1 MKQILPPNVDKY
13 ISARRREKR
22 RHQTA
27 AFLAA
32 VVAVGTVYSMML
44 PAVTMEQTAYCHVE
58 AHTHEEECY
67 EKRLVCGYET
77 EQDDTA
83 EMVAVSHVHDEY
95 CYEERQ
101 VLVCTLEETPGHVHD
116 DSCTS
121 VTEGLVCGLA
131 ENSGHIH
138 TDECVQTEQKL
149 ACTDETEMHEHTDSC
164 YETVESYIC
173 GKTEGEGAHTHTPEC
188 YGSVA
193 TYVCGMTEGEGGHAH
208 GTECYE
214 SQRVLI
220 CELPESTE
228 DTHVHSDECY
238 ADVLICEITEHEHTL
253 ACYSN
258 PDADVE
264 SPSVWESTLSGVAL
278 TGTWAEDVLA
288 IARSQLG
295 YSESA
300 ENYIVTDSGEMKGI
314 TRYGQWYG
322 DPYGDWCAMF
332 VSFCLRYAQVPQS
345 VVPTAGS
352 CASLLSSSGSRFR
365 SAADY
370 TPARGDILFLDEN
383 GDGRADR
390 AGFVNTVSDNSVQII
405 TGDLGNSVQ
414 LTAYGIHSGAILGC
428 SVLSADPE
436 SSDESADVSEEVTAD
451 EDTLEEDA
459 VEENSDVEEAAV
471 NYTFMRLPDET
482 ASEPI
487 DVEPY
492 ITGADL
498 YYSTDGGKNW
508 IKAEEDTEIPGTA
521 KLKLTAQFGN
531 IPLSSLQSNGGLL
544 QCTLPKLLLDPVKEG
559 SMTDGNGDE
568 IGDVSVSNGILTIDF
583 YDDWLT
589 EQANDGATTISGSF
603 NVSSRIDPSGIDDN
617 GNAQLVLGKVTII
630 AHFEE
635 DVAAKTGE
643 VSLTKTVAPKI
654 VESPD
659 GDYAEYTLTITAGT
673 EGCPKVKVT
682 DRFTANGSFIAYIG
696 VSDTPQVLTSSGIP
710 GETIAV
716 GKTHGSVSLDANG
729 NMIWEIG
736 DMAANETRTLRY
748 RVQLQDGYTFIQNSE
763 SKLISNEAD
772 AFAAQYP
779 KDSACADLEPKAG
792 LILNKTATDPVRN
805 EDGSYTITYT
815 VTGQANSSNQ
825 FTLENV
831 RIADS
836 LNNPD
841 SPTPEAVLP
850 YVQYVEGS
858 FLYYPQASASG
869 TPESLTPCF
878 NEDGKGF
885 SVNLG
890 SLAPGQGF
898 CIRYQVTV
906 PLEAL
911 VVTNGQRVNVN
922 NRAVAFADNAKA
934 EGFEYL
940 GSADRNK
947 YIQYSHWA
955 SKVVGEAL
963 AEDYSVPIGGTV
975 FDATGTELVPET
987 NAPQNFTAPAGSYLY
1002 TVLVN
1007 EKGDWDVTSASMTD
1021 RIKGTYMQFVGYV
1034 KVEALDTENGNA
1046 VVNTLWVKVDG
1057 NTDFNF
1063 TMAQLGLT
1071 VNQYAYRLSYYAQP
1085 KTIEET
1091 AAVLVRNSF
1100 TLSGTIIPGTGDPFV
1115 LTGVTASKDVIL
1127 KGGNTITAEKS
1138 SWYYEGPTSSAG
1150 NYSNGTLYWVV
1161 QVSGDAVRAGTYIQ
1175 DYLQTGSDYSYIRA
1189 DSFVGVYVSTLS
1201 GSELTGYN
1209 NIQSA
1214 LSCGQLIPVDDS
1226 YYSVETVIGAKTQN
1240 ISSVTIKMEATL
1252 PLDGRNM
1259 YIVMKTAPAGL
1270 PPHPFFGNPIHYH
1283 NKLRTSD
1290 DGQNWTERGVAED
1303 ILYEGTNIWKKVGA
1317 VFRYN
1322 GENIQ
1327 ETTSGSTGTIVTSAL
1342 GEPGLFVSWDITVNY
1357 AGDLSG
1363 RYRLV
1368 ETLPDG
1374 MELAYVRLAQR
1385 GSNAKSSYVPQISGL
1400 GGDYSAHS
1408 MTANPQGEST
1418 ALTTYY
1424 YTDGNTIV
1432 WDVDS
1437 LVAGKAENSY
1447 AVTFQVVCRVTDPN
1461 VLLGGET
1468 KQFNNQVTLYG
1479 EDGRQRDIDTQSV
1492 SVSTSTLKK
1501 TVQKGSRTLPFT
1513 ITLNPLGEDLLAG
1526 ADKLTVVDT
1535 LSDTLQLDPTSITVT
1550 NSKTQAAVPYT
1561 ASVDGNTL
1569 RVVVPDGVPLTITYK
1584 TKVLAKPGVSSA
1596 IKNDAHWEGYASTQD
1611 GSITIDDY
1619 AYAAGGTATASP
1631 TPYVQI
1637 IKYDAGSVTTRLPG
1651 AKFEMV
1657 EGTMPSGEFIPTEG
1671 KTWTGTTNAQGVL
1684 KFGEEPLMAY
1694 NTVYRIT
1701 ETEAPDGFVLDS
1713 TPAYFLVAKANTD
1726 GSYPEYPDGV
1736 DVWYESDTYEYRM
1749 GNGRGEATVMK
1760 VFADLGT
1767 MADPV
1772 AGTYR
1777 FGLYDT
1783 ANPVGNPMQTVSIT
1797 FVTGETGEKSAKF
1810 TNLEL
1815 NKTYYI
1821 YELNDSG
1828 KPIYDGKTATVN
1840 GQKFAV
1846 TYPNGFT
1853 VTIGGSESSTVTV
1866 TNSVSYPELP
1876 ETGGSGTSLY
1886 TIGGLTMLI
1895 SAAVLLIIPH
1905 TKRRKGDLHSP

>member
-13 ISARRREKR
+13 ISTRRREKR

-83 EMVAVSHVHDEY
+83 ETVAVSHVHDEY

-352 CASLLSSSGSRFR
+352 CASLLSSSGSRFC

-544 QCTLPKLLLDPVKEG
+544 QFTVPSLLRNPTAEG
-559 SMTDGNGDE
+559 TITDEDGAVIGTVAVAGN
-568 IGDVSVSNGILTIDF
+568 ILTIDF
-583 YDDWLT
+583 DDTWLQG
-589 EQANDGATTISGSF
+589 QADAKITQINGSF
-603 NVSSRIDPSGIDDN
+603 YVTSGINYSGVGED
-617 GNAQLVLGKVTII
+617 GTAELVLGEVII
-630 AHFEE
+630 KAHFEE
-635 DVAAKTGE
+635 DIVAKNGT
-643 VSLTKTVAPKI
+643 VTLSKTVAPRI
-654 VESPD
+654 VESED
-659 GDYAEYTLTITAGT
+659 GDYAEYTLTITAGAD
-673 EGCPKVKVT
+673 GCPQVRVV
-682 DRFTANGSFIAYIG
+682 DHFSANADYISYIG
-696 VSDTPQVLTSSGIP
+696 VSQTAETLTSTGSP
-710 GETIAV
+710 GETV
-716 GKTHGSVSLDANG
+716 PTGKKHGTIVLNG
-729 NMIWEIG
+729 AGDLVWQIG

-748 RVQLQDGYTFIQNSE
+748 RVLLKDGYTFIQNSD
-763 SKLISNEAD
+763 SKLISNEAQSY
-772 AFAAQYP
+772 AGSYP
-779 KDSACADLEPKAG
+779 KDKATADLEPKAG
-792 LILNKTATDPVRN
+792 LSLNKTAPDPVRN

-831 RIADS
+831 RIEDS
-836 LNNPD
+836 LNNPGK
-841 SPTPEAVLP
+841 PTADVVLS
-850 YVQYVEGS
+850 YVQYVENS
-858 FLYYPQASASG
+858 FQYYPQASASG
-869 TPESLTPCF
+869 TPESLTPDF

-890 SLAPGQGF
+890 SLAPGEGF

-906 PLEAL
+906 PVEAL
-911 VVTNGQRVNVN
+911 TKSGGVRLDVN
-922 NRAVAFADNAKA
+922 NRATAYADNAKKDS
-934 EGFEYL
+934 FDYL
-940 GSADRNK
+940 GFADKNSFVKYEHWAKKLVGEPISADT
-947 YIQYSHWA
+947 
-955 SKVVGEAL
+955 
-963 AEDYSVPIGGTV
+963 SVPISGSIY
-975 FDATGTELVPET
+975 DATGTEPVLETTPPE
-987 NAPQNFTAPAGSYLY
+987 NFTAPSGSYLY

-1007 EKGDWDVTSASMTD
+1007 ELGDWDVTSASMTD
-1021 RIKGTYMQFVGYV
+1021 RIDGTYMQFVGYV

-1071 VNQYAYRLSYYAQP
+1071 GNQYAYRLSYYAQP
-1085 KTIEET
+1085 KTIEGT

-1342 GEPGLFVSWDITVNY
+1342 GEPGLFVSWDIMVNRG
-1357 AGDLSG
+1357 GDLSG

-1374 MELAYVRLAQR
+1374 MELAYVRLQQR
-1385 GSNAKSSYVPQISGL
+1385 GSNAQKACVAQISGL
-1400 GGDYSAHS
+1400 GGDYTAHS
-1408 MTANPQGEST
+1408 MPGNDSY
-1418 ALTTYY
+1418 YY

-1432 WDVDS
+1432 WDVDN
-1437 LVAGKAENSY
+1437 LVAGRNVNTS
-1447 AVTFQVVCRVTDPN
+1447 AVTFQVVCRVTDPD
-1461 VLLGGET
+1461 VLLGGS
-1468 KQFNNQVTLYG
+1468 KKDFKNQVTLYG

-1492 SVSTSTLKK
+1492 SVTTETLKK
-1501 TVQKGSRTLPFT
+1501 TVEQGGRTLPFT
-1513 ITLNPLGEDLLAG
+1513 ITVNSLGEDLLAG
-1526 ADKLTVVDT
+1526 ADRLTVVDT

-1550 NSKTQAAVPYT
+1550 NSKTQASVPYT

-1569 RVVVPDGVPLTITYK
+1569 RVVIPDGQPLTISYK
-1584 TKVLAKPGVSSA
+1584 AKVLAKPGETVD
-1596 IKNDAHWEGYASTQD
+1596 IKNDAHWEGYASTTG
-1611 GSITIDDY
+1611 GSIEIKGY
-1619 AYAAGGTATASP
+1619 NYSVGGIAGGSS
-1631 TPYVQI
+1631 TPYVEI

-1657 EGTMPSGEFIPTEG
+1657 EGKMRSGEFIPTEG

-1797 FVTGETGEKSAKF
+1797 FVTGETDEKSAKF

-1846 TYPNGFT
+1846 TYQNGFT

-1905 TKRRKGDLHSP
+1905 TKRRKGDPHSP

>member
-83 EMVAVSHVHDEY
+83 ETVAVSHVHDEY

-322 DPYGDWCAMF
+322 DLYGDWCAMF

-414 LTAYGIHSGAILGC
+414 LTAYGIHSGAILGG

-451 EDTLEEDA
+451 EDTLEENTA
-459 VEENSDVEEAAV
+459 GEEAAED
-471 NYTFMRLPDET
+471 YADMLLTDET
-482 ASEPI
+482 DSEPI
-487 DVEPY
+487 TVNPY
-492 ITGADL
+492 ITAASL
-498 YYSTDGGKNW
+498 FYRNSS
-508 IKAEEDTEIPGTA
+508 AEEWTVVSEDVTISGTA
-521 KLKLTAQFGN
+521 ELKLKVDYGK
-531 IPLSSLQSNGGLL
+531 IPLSDLQSNGGLL
-544 QCTLPKLLLDPVKEG
+544 QFTVPSLLRNPTAEG
-559 SMTDGNGDE
+559 TITDEDGAVIGTVAVAGN
-568 IGDVSVSNGILTIDF
+568 ILTIDF
-583 YDDWLT
+583 DDTWLQG
-589 EQANDGATTISGSF
+589 QADAKITQINGSF
-603 NVSSRIDPSGIDDN
+603 YVTSGINYSGVGED
-617 GNAQLVLGKVTII
+617 GTAELVLGEVII
-630 AHFEE
+630 KAHFEE
-635 DVAAKTGE
+635 DIVAKNGT
-643 VSLTKTVAPKI
+643 VTLSKTVAPRI
-654 VESPD
+654 VESED
-659 GDYAEYTLTITAGT
+659 GDYAEYTLTITAGAD
-673 EGCPKVKVT
+673 GCPQVRVI
-682 DRFTANGSFIAYIG
+682 DHFSANADYISYIG
-696 VSDTPQVLTSSGIP
+696 VSQTAETLTSTGSP
-710 GETIAV
+710 GETV
-716 GKTHGSVSLDANG
+716 PTGKKHGTIVLNG
-729 NMIWEIG
+729 AGDLVWQIG

-748 RVQLQDGYTFIQNSE
+748 RVLLNDGYTFIQNSD
-763 SKLISNEAD
+763 SKLISNEAQSY
-772 AFAAQYP
+772 AGSYP
-779 KDSACADLEPKAG
+779 KDKATADLEPKAG
-792 LILNKTATDPVRN
+792 LSLNKTAPDPVRN

-841 SPTPEAVLP
+841 NPTPEAVLP

-869 TPESLTPCF
+869 TPESLTPDF

-906 PLEAL
+906 PVEAL
-911 VVTNGQRVNVN
+911 TKSGGVRLDVN
-922 NRAVAFADNAKA
+922 NRATAYADNAKKDS
-934 EGFEYL
+934 FDYL
-940 GSADRNK
+940 GFADKNSFVKYEHWAKKLVGEPISADT
-947 YIQYSHWA
+947 
-955 SKVVGEAL
+955 
-963 AEDYSVPIGGTV
+963 SVPISGSIY
-975 FDATGTELVPET
+975 DATGTEPVLETIPPES
-987 NAPQNFTAPAGSYLY
+987 FTAPSGSYLY

-1021 RIKGTYMQFVGYV
+1021 RIDGAYMQFVGYV

-1057 NTDFNF
+1057 NTSFNF

-1071 VNQYAYRLSYYAQP
+1071 GNQYAYRLSYYAEP
-1085 KTIEET
+1085 KTIEGT
-1091 AAVLVRNSF
+1091 SAVVVNNSF
-1100 TLSGTIIPGTGDPFV
+1100 TLSGTIIPGTGDPFT
-1115 LTGVTASKDVIL
+1115 LTGVTVKKDVVL
-1127 KGGNTITAEKS
+1127 KGSYNLTVAKS
-1138 SWYYEGPTSSAG
+1138 DWYYEGPTNSVG
-1150 NYSNGTLYWVV
+1150 EYKYGTLYWFIKID
-1161 QVSGDAVRAGTYIQ
+1161 GDSVRAGFRVK
-1175 DYLQTGSDYSYIRA
+1175 DYFFRGSDYMLYSDDALI
-1189 DSFVGVYVSTLS
+1189 GVYTSSIT
-1201 GSELTGYN
+1201 EN
-1209 NIQSA
+1209 NLKAYPNINLA
-1214 LSCGQLIPVDDS
+1214 LESGQLVRVDDS
-1226 YYSVETVIGAKTQN
+1226 YYSSEIVLGPNVQNELTITVEHSIPLNDKSLFIIVKTRP
-1240 ISSVTIKMEATL
+1240 VFL
-1252 PLDGRNM
+1252 PENAIFDWQ
-1259 YIVMKTAPAGL
+1259 KEET
-1270 PPHPFFGNPIHYH
+1270 HYT
-1283 NKLRTSD
+1283 NCWTTSD
-1290 DGQNWTERGVAED
+1290 DGEKWDQRKHFVQK
-1303 ILYEGTNIWKKVGA
+1303 ILYPGHFLQKTVGA
-1317 VFRYN
+1317 VFKYN

-1327 ETTSGSTGTIVTSAL
+1327 EMVSGQTGTIMTSAL
-1342 GEPGLFVSWDITVNY
+1342 GEPGLFVSWDIMVNRG
-1357 AGDLSG
+1357 GDLSG

-1368 ETLPDG
+1368 ESLPDG
-1374 MELAYVRLAQR
+1374 MELAYVRLQQR
-1385 GSNAKSSYVPQISGL
+1385 GSNAPKACVVQISGL
-1400 GGDYSAHS
+1400 GGDYTAHS
-1408 MTANPQGEST
+1408 MPGNDSY
-1418 ALTTYY
+1418 YY

-1432 WDVDS
+1432 WDVDN
-1437 LVAGKAENSY
+1437 LVAGRNVNTS
-1447 AVTFQVVCRVTDPN
+1447 AVTFQVVCRVTDPD

-1468 KQFNNQVTLYG
+1468 KQFNNQVTLYS
-1479 EDGRQRDIDTQSV
+1479 EDGCQRDIDTQSV
-1492 SVSTSTLKK
+1492 SVTTETLKK
-1501 TVQKGSRTLPFT
+1501 TVEQGGRTLPFT
-1513 ITLNPLGEDLLAG
+1513 ITVNSLGEDLLAG
-1526 ADKLTVVDT
+1526 ADRLTVVDT

-1550 NSKTQAAVPYT
+1550 NSKTQASVPYT

-1569 RVVVPDGVPLTITYK
+1569 RVVIPDGQPLTISYK
-1584 TKVLAKPGVSSA
+1584 AKILAKPGETVD
-1596 IKNDAHWEGYASTQD
+1596 IKNDAHWEGYASTTG
-1611 GSITIDDY
+1611 GSIEIKGY
-1619 AYAAGGTATASP
+1619 KYSVGGIAGGSS
-1631 TPYVQI
+1631 TPYVEI

-1657 EGTMPSGEFIPTEG
+1657 EGTMPSGKFIPTEG

-1828 KPIYDGKTATVN
+1828 KPIHDGKTATVN

-1846 TYPNGFT
+1846 TYQNGFT

-1905 TKRRKGDLHSP
+1905 TKRRKGDPHSP

>member
-13 ISARRREKR
+13 ISSRRREKR
-22 RHQTA
+22 RCQTT

-83 EMVAVSHVHDEY
+83 ETVAVSHVHDEY

-121 VTEGLVCGLA
+121 VTEGLVCGLT

-300 ENYIVTDSGEMKGI
+300 ENYIATDSGEMKGI

-332 VSFCLRYAQVPQS
+332 VSFCLHYAQVPQS

-414 LTAYGIHSGAILGC
+414 LTAYDIHSGAILGC
-428 SVLSADPE
+428 ALLSANPE

-451 EDTLEEDA
+451 EDTR
-459 VEENSDVEEAAV
+459 EENTAGEEAAED
-471 NYTFMRLPDET
+471 YADMLLTDET
-482 ASEPI
+482 DSEPI
-487 DVEPY
+487 DVEQY

-544 QCTLPKLLLDPVKEG
+544 QCTLPELLLDPVKEG

-583 YDDWLT
+583 YDEWLT
-589 EQANDGATTISGSF
+589 EQANDGATSISGSF

-643 VSLTKTVAPKI
+643 ISLTKTVAPKI

-659 GDYAEYTLTITAGT
+659 GDYTEYTLTITAGT
-673 EGCPKVKVT
+673 EGCPKVKVM
-682 DRFTANGSFIAYIG
+682 DRFTANESFIAYIG
-696 VSDTPQVLTSSGIP
+696 VSDTPRVLTSSGTP

-736 DMAANETRTLRY
+736 DMDANETRTLRY
-748 RVQLQDGYTFIQNSE
+748 RVLLKDGYTFIQNSE

-792 LILNKTATDPVRN
+792 LSLNKTAPDPVRN

-831 RIADS
+831 RIEDS

-869 TPESLTPCF
+869 TPESLTPDF

-911 VVTNGQRVNVN
+911 VVTRGQRVNVN

-975 FDATGTELVPET
+975 FDATGTELAPET

-1021 RIKGTYMQFVGYV
+1021 RIDGTYMQFVGYV

-1057 NTDFNF
+1057 NTGFNF

-1071 VNQYAYRLSYYAQP
+1071 DNQYAYRLSYYAQP
-1085 KTIEET
+1085 KTIEGT

-1100 TLSGTIIPGTGDPFV
+1100 TLSGTIIPGTGDPFE

-1150 NYSNGTLYWVV
+1150 NYSNGTLYWII

-1175 DYLQTGSDYSYIRA
+1175 DYLQTGSHYSYIRA

-1201 GSELTGYN
+1201 RSELTKYN

-1214 LSCGQLIPVDDS
+1214 LSRGQLIPVDDS
-1226 YYSVETVIGAKTQN
+1226 YYSVETVIGAKTQDR
-1240 ISSVTIKMEATL
+1240 SSVTIKMEATL

-1259 YIVMKTAPAGL
+1259 YIVMKTAPAFL
-1270 PPHPFFGNPIHYH
+1270 PPHPWFGSPIYYS
-1283 NKLRTSD
+1283 NYLRTSD
-1290 DGQNWTERGVAED
+1290 DGQNWTKRGRAED

-1368 ETLPDG
+1368 ETIPDG
-1374 MELAYVRLAQR
+1374 MELAYVRLVQR

-1437 LVAGKAENSY
+1437 LVAGKTENSN

-1501 TVQKGSRTLPFT
+1501 TVQAGSRTLPFT

-1561 ASVDGNTL
+1561 ASVNGNTL

-1651 AKFEMV
+1651 AQFEMV
-1657 EGTMPSGEFIPTEG
+1657 EGTMLSGEFIPTEG

-1701 ETEAPDGFVLDS
+1701 ETGAPDGFVLDS

-1828 KPIYDGKTATVN
+1828 KPIHDGKTATVN

-1895 SAAVLLIIPH
+1895 SAAVLLIMPH

>member
-83 EMVAVSHVHDEY
+83 ETVAVSHVHDEY

-414 LTAYGIHSGAILGC
+414 LTAYGIHSGAILGG

-451 EDTLEEDA
+451 EDTLEENTA
-459 VEENSDVEEAAV
+459 GEEAAEDYAV
-471 NYTFMRLPDET
+471 MLLTDET
-482 ASEPI
+482 DSEPI
-487 DVEPY
+487 DVAPY

-508 IKAEEDTEIPGTA
+508 IKADEGTEIPGTA

-544 QCTLPKLLLDPVKEG
+544 RCTLPELLLDPVKEG

-583 YDDWLT
+583 YDEWLT
-589 EQANDGATTISGSF
+589 KQANDGATSISGSF

-696 VSDTPQVLTSSGIP
+696 VSDTPQVLTSSGTP

-748 RVQLQDGYTFIQNSE
+748 RVLLKDGYTFIQNSE

-792 LILNKTATDPVRN
+792 LILNKTAPDPVRN

-841 SPTPEAVLP
+841 SPTPEEVLP

-869 TPESLTPCF
+869 TPESLTPYF

-911 VVTNGQRVNVN
+911 VVTSGQRVNVN

-987 NAPQNFTAPAGSYLY
+987 NATQNFTAPAGSYLY

-1021 RIKGTYMQFVGYV
+1021 RIAGTYMQFVGYV
-1034 KVEALDTENGNA
+1034 KVEALDIKNGNS
-1046 VVNTLWVKVDG
+1046 VVDTLWVKVDG
-1057 NTDFNF
+1057 NTSFNF

-1071 VNQYAYRLSYYAQP
+1071 GNNYSYRLSYYAQP
-1085 KTIEET
+1085 KTVEGT
-1091 AAVLVRNSF
+1091 AAVIVKNSF
-1100 TLSGTIIPGTGDPFV
+1100 TLSGEIIPGTGDPFT

-1175 DYLQTGSDYSYIRA
+1175 DYLMTGRDYSYIRD
-1189 DSFVGVYVSTLS
+1189 DSFVGVYVSTLKR
-1201 GSELTGYN
+1201 SELTKYN

-1214 LSCGQLIPVDDS
+1214 LNCGQLIPVDDS
-1226 YYSVETVIGAKTQN
+1226 YYSVETVIGAKTQDT
-1240 ISSVTIKMEATL
+1240 SSVTIKMEATL

-1259 YIVMKTAPAGL
+1259 YIVMKTAPAFL
-1270 PPHPFFGNPIHYH
+1270 PPHPWFGNPLYYY
-1283 NKLRTSD
+1283 NYLRTSD
-1290 DGQNWTERGVAED
+1290 DGENWTERGRAND

-1432 WDVDS
+1432 WDVDN
-1437 LVAGKAENSY
+1437 LVAGKSVDAC

-1569 RVVVPDGVPLTITYK
+1569 RVIVPDGVPLTITYK

-1657 EGTMPSGEFIPTEG
+1657 EGTMLSGKFIPTEG

-1828 KPIYDGKTATVN
+1828 KPIHDGKTATVN

-1905 TKRRKGDLHSP
+1905 TKRRKGDPHSP

>member
-1 MKQILPPNVDKY
+1 M
-13 ISARRREKR
+13 
-22 RHQTA
+22 
-27 AFLAA
+27 
-32 VVAVGTVYSMML
+32 
-44 PAVTMEQTAYCHVE
+44 VT
-58 AHTHEEECY
+58 
-67 EKRLVCGYET
+67 
-77 EQDDTA
+77 
-83 EMVAVSHVHDEY
+83 S
-95 CYEERQ
+95 
-101 VLVCTLEETPGHVHD
+101 
-116 DSCTS
+116 
-121 VTEGLVCGLA
+121 
-131 ENSGHIH
+131 
-138 TDECVQTEQKL
+138 
-149 ACTDETEMHEHTDSC
+149 
-164 YETVESYIC
+164 
-173 GKTEGEGAHTHTPEC
+173 
-188 YGSVA
+188 
-193 TYVCGMTEGEGGHAH
+193 
-208 GTECYE
+208 
-214 SQRVLI
+214 
-220 CELPESTE
+220 
-228 DTHVHSDECY
+228 
-238 ADVLICEITEHEHTL
+238 
-253 ACYSN
+253 
-258 PDADVE
+258 
-264 SPSVWESTLSGVAL
+264 
-278 TGTWAEDVLA
+278 
-288 IARSQLG
+288 
-295 YSESA
+295 
-300 ENYIVTDSGEMKGI
+300 
-314 TRYGQWYG
+314 
-322 DPYGDWCAMF
+322 
-332 VSFCLRYAQVPQS
+332 
-345 VVPTAGS
+345 
-352 CASLLSSSGSRFR
+352 
-365 SAADY
+365 
-370 TPARGDILFLDEN
+370 
-383 GDGRADR
+383 
-390 AGFVNTVSDNSVQII
+390 
-405 TGDLGNSVQ
+405 
-414 LTAYGIHSGAILGC
+414 
-428 SVLSADPE
+428 
-436 SSDESADVSEEVTAD
+436 
-451 EDTLEEDA
+451 
-459 VEENSDVEEAAV
+459 
-471 NYTFMRLPDET
+471 
-482 ASEPI
+482 
-487 DVEPY
+487 
-492 ITGADL
+492 
-498 YYSTDGGKNW
+498 
-508 IKAEEDTEIPGTA
+508 
-521 KLKLTAQFGN
+521 
-531 IPLSSLQSNGGLL
+531 
-544 QCTLPKLLLDPVKEG
+544 
-559 SMTDGNGDE
+559 
-568 IGDVSVSNGILTIDF
+568 
-583 YDDWLT
+583 
-589 EQANDGATTISGSF
+589 
-603 NVSSRIDPSGIDDN
+603 
-617 GNAQLVLGKVTII
+617 
-630 AHFEE
+630 
-635 DVAAKTGE
+635 
-643 VSLTKTVAPKI
+643 
-654 VESPD
+654 
-659 GDYAEYTLTITAGT
+659 
-673 EGCPKVKVT
+673 
-682 DRFTANGSFIAYIG
+682 
-696 VSDTPQVLTSSGIP
+696 
-710 GETIAV
+710 
-716 GKTHGSVSLDANG
+716 
-729 NMIWEIG
+729 
-736 DMAANETRTLRY
+736 
-748 RVQLQDGYTFIQNSE
+748 
-763 SKLISNEAD
+763 
-772 AFAAQYP
+772 
-779 KDSACADLEPKAG
+779 
-792 LILNKTATDPVRN
+792 
-805 EDGSYTITYT
+805 
-815 VTGQANSSNQ
+815 
-825 FTLENV
+825 
-831 RIADS
+831 
-836 LNNPD
+836 
-841 SPTPEAVLP
+841 
-850 YVQYVEGS
+850 
-858 FLYYPQASASG
+858 
-869 TPESLTPCF
+869 
-878 NEDGKGF
+878 
-885 SVNLG
+885 
-890 SLAPGQGF
+890 
-898 CIRYQVTV
+898 
-906 PLEAL
+906 
-911 VVTNGQRVNVN
+911 GQRVNVN

-963 AEDYSVPIGGTV
+963 AEDYSVLIGGTV
-975 FDATGTELVPET
+975 FDATGTELAPET

-1021 RIKGTYMQFVGYV
+1021 RIDGTYMQFVGYV

-1071 VNQYAYRLSYYAQP
+1071 GNQYAYRLSYYAQP
-1085 KTIEET
+1085 KTIEGT

-1138 SWYYEGPTSSAG
+1138 SWYYEGPTSSAD
-1150 NYSNGTLYWVV
+1150 NYSKGTLYWVV

-1175 DYLQTGSDYSYIRA
+1175 DYLQTGSHYSYIRA

-1201 GSELTGYN
+1201 KSELTRYN

-1214 LSCGQLIPVDDS
+1214 LSRGQLIPVDDS
-1226 YYSVETVIGAKTQN
+1226 YYSVETVIGAKTQD

-1259 YIVMKTAPAGL
+1259 YIIMKTAPAFL
-1270 PPHPFFGNPIHYH
+1270 PPHPWFGNPIYYS
-1283 NKLRTSD
+1283 NYLRTSD
-1290 DGQNWTERGVAED
+1290 DGQNWTERGKAND

-1327 ETTSGSTGTIVTSAL
+1327 ETSSGSTGTIVTSAL

-1374 MELAYVRLAQR
+1374 MELAYVRLVQR

-1424 YTDGNTIV
+1424 YTDGNTTV
-1432 WDVDS
+1432 WDVDN
-1437 LVAGKAENSY
+1437 LVAGKSVNTY
-1447 AVTFQVVCRVTDPN
+1447 AITFQVVCRVTDPN

-1501 TVQKGSRTLPFT
+1501 TVQEGSRTLPFT

-1561 ASVDGNTL
+1561 ASVNGNTL

-1584 TKVLAKPGVSSA
+1584 TTVLAKPGVSSA

-1651 AKFEMV
+1651 AQFEMV
-1657 EGTMPSGEFIPTEG
+1657 EGTMLSGEFIPTEG

-1783 ANPVGNPMQTVSIT
+1783 ANPEGNPMQTVSIT

-1846 TYPNGFT
+1846 TYQNGFT
-1853 VTIGGSESSTVTV
+1853 VTIVGSESSTVTV

-1905 TKRRKGDLHSP
+1905 TKRRNGDPHSP

>member
-83 EMVAVSHVHDEY
+83 ETVAVSHVHDEY

-414 LTAYGIHSGAILGC
+414 LTAYGIHSGAILGG

-451 EDTLEEDA
+451 EDTLEENTA
-459 VEENSDVEEAAV
+459 GEEAAED
-471 NYTFMRLPDET
+471 YADMLLTDET
-482 ASEPI
+482 DSEPI
-487 DVEPY
+487 TVNPY
-492 ITGADL
+492 ITAASL
-498 YYSTDGGKNW
+498 FYRNSS
-508 IKAEEDTEIPGTA
+508 AEEWTVVSEDVTISGTA
-521 KLKLTAQFGN
+521 ELKLKVDYGK
-531 IPLSSLQSNGGLL
+531 IPLSDLQSNGGLL
-544 QCTLPKLLLDPVKEG
+544 QFTVPSLLRNPTAEG
-559 SMTDGNGDE
+559 TITDEDGAVIGTVAVAGN
-568 IGDVSVSNGILTIDF
+568 ILTIDF
-583 YDDWLT
+583 DDTWLQG
-589 EQANDGATTISGSF
+589 QADAKITQINGSF
-603 NVSSRIDPSGIDDN
+603 YVTSGINYSGVGED
-617 GNAQLVLGKVTII
+617 GTAELVLGEVII
-630 AHFEE
+630 KAHFEE
-635 DVAAKTGE
+635 DIVAKNGT
-643 VSLTKTVAPKI
+643 VTLSKTVAPRI
-654 VESPD
+654 VESED
-659 GDYAEYTLTITAGT
+659 GDYAEYTLTITAGAD
-673 EGCPKVKVT
+673 GCPQVRVI
-682 DRFTANGSFIAYIG
+682 DHFSANADYISYIG
-696 VSDTPQVLTSSGIP
+696 VSQTAETLTSTGSP
-710 GETIAV
+710 GETV
-716 GKTHGSVSLDANG
+716 PTGKKHGTIVLNG
-729 NMIWEIG
+729 AGDLVWQIG

-748 RVQLQDGYTFIQNSE
+748 RVLLNDGYTFIQNSD
-763 SKLISNEAD
+763 SKLISNEAQSY
-772 AFAAQYP
+772 AGSYP
-779 KDSACADLEPKAG
+779 KDKATADLEPKAG
-792 LILNKTATDPVRN
+792 LSLNKTAPDPVRN

-836 LNNPD
+836 LNNPAN
-841 SPTPEAVLP
+841 PTPEAVLP

-869 TPESLTPCF
+869 TPESLTPNF

-906 PLEAL
+906 PVEAL
-911 VVTNGQRVNVN
+911 TKSGGVRLDVN
-922 NRAVAFADNAKA
+922 NRATAYADNAKKDS
-934 EGFEYL
+934 FDYL
-940 GSADRNK
+940 GFADKNSFVKYEHWAKKLVGEPISADT
-947 YIQYSHWA
+947 
-955 SKVVGEAL
+955 
-963 AEDYSVPIGGTV
+963 SVPISGSIY
-975 FDATGTELVPET
+975 DATGTEPVLETTPPE
-987 NAPQNFTAPAGSYLY
+987 NFTAPSGSYLY

-1007 EKGDWDVTSASMTD
+1007 ELGDWDVTSASMTD
-1021 RIKGTYMQFVGYV
+1021 RIDGTYMQFVGYV

-1057 NTDFNF
+1057 NTSFNF

-1071 VNQYAYRLSYYAQP
+1071 GNQYAYRLSYYAEP
-1085 KTIEET
+1085 KTIEGT
-1091 AAVLVRNSF
+1091 SAVVVNNSF
-1100 TLSGTIIPGTGDPFV
+1100 TLSGTIIPGTGDPFT
-1115 LTGVTASKDVIL
+1115 LTGVKVSKDVVL
-1127 KGGNTITAEKS
+1127 AGGDHLDVTKYA
-1138 SWYYEGPTSSAG
+1138 WYYAGPTSNAGDYKTGTIYWVIKIDGDSIKAGYRVQDYITRQSAMYFHEDSLVG
-1150 NYSNGTLYWVV
+1150 IYTGSLDKTATQYENVQAVLNTGCLTEVDTSYYSTEYSNSLG
-1161 QVSGDAVRAGTYIQ
+1161 
-1175 DYLQTGSDYSYIRA
+1175 
-1189 DSFVGVYVSTLS
+1189 LS
-1201 GSELTGYN
+1201 SAFSELTIKFEHTVSLGSNSLYIFVKHSPAFIPSDYWYFYN
-1209 NIQSA
+1209 F
-1214 LSCGQLIPVDDS
+1214 
-1226 YYSVETVIGAKTQN
+1226 YK
-1240 ISSVTIKMEATL
+1240 
-1252 PLDGRNM
+1252 
-1259 YIVMKTAPAGL
+1259 
-1270 PPHPFFGNPIHYH
+1270 
-1283 NKLRTSD
+1283 TSD
-1290 DGQNWTERGVAED
+1290 DGQTWPKTGSAYKVFYD
-1303 ILYEGTNIWKKVGA
+1303 GTNLWKKVGA
-1317 VFRYN
+1317 VFKYN
-1322 GENIQ
+1322 GESIQ
-1327 ETTSGSTGTIVTSAL
+1327 ETVSGQIGTIMTSAL
-1342 GEPGLFVSWDITVNY
+1342 GEPGLFVSWDIMVNRG
-1357 AGDLSG
+1357 GDLSG

-1374 MELAYVRLAQR
+1374 MELAYVRLQQR
-1385 GSNAKSSYVPQISGL
+1385 GSNAQKACVAQISGL
-1400 GGDYSAHS
+1400 GGDYTAHS
-1408 MTANPQGEST
+1408 MPENDSY
-1418 ALTTYY
+1418 YY
-1424 YTDGNTIV
+1424 YTDGNTTV
-1432 WDVDS
+1432 WDVDN
-1437 LVAGKAENSY
+1437 LVAGKAENRY

-1492 SVSTSTLKK
+1492 SVTTETLKK
-1501 TVQKGSRTLPFT
+1501 TVEQGGRTLPFT
-1513 ITLNPLGEDLLAG
+1513 ITVNSLGEDLLAG
-1526 ADKLTVVDT
+1526 ADRLTVVDT

-1550 NSKTQAAVPYT
+1550 NSKTQDSVPYT

-1569 RVVVPDGVPLTITYK
+1569 RVVIPDGQPLTISYK
-1584 TKVLAKPGVSSA
+1584 AKVLAKPGETVD
-1596 IKNDAHWEGYASTQD
+1596 IKNDAHWEGYASTTG
-1611 GSITIDDY
+1611 GSIEIKGY
-1619 AYAAGGTATASP
+1619 NYSVGGIAGGSS
-1631 TPYVQI
+1631 TPYVEI

-1651 AKFEMV
+1651 AEFEMV
-1657 EGTMPSGEFIPTEG
+1657 EGTMVSGVFTPTEG
-1671 KTWTGTTNAQGVL
+1671 KIWTGTTNAQGVL
-1684 KFGEEPLMAY
+1684 KFGEDPLMAY
-1694 NTVYRIT
+1694 NMVYRIT
-1701 ETEAPDGFVLDS
+1701 ETQAPEGFVLDS
-1713 TPAYFLVAKANTD
+1713 TPIYFVVATNAGT
-1726 GSYPEYPDGV
+1726 EYPASV
-1736 DVWYESDTYEYRM
+1736 DVFYAGEDNITYVCPV
-1749 GNGRGEATVMK
+1749 GNSRGAVTVTKQFM
-1760 VFADLGT
+1760 DLGKT
-1767 MADPV
+1767 VEPV
-1772 AGTYR
+1772 SGTYR
-1777 FGLYDT
+1777 FGIYDT
-1783 ANPVGNPMQTVSIT
+1783 ENPAGDPMQTVSIAFEEGDSRDKT
-1797 FVTGETGEKSAKF
+1797 AVFKD
-1810 TNLEL
+1810 LEL
-1815 NKTYYI
+1815 DKTYYI
-1821 YELNDSG
+1821 YELNDRG
-1828 KPIYDGKTATVN
+1828 KPIFNGKTATVN

-1886 TIGGLTMLI
+1886 TIGGLTLLI
-1895 SAAVLLIIPH
+1895 GAAVLLIMPH
-1905 TKRRKGDLHSP
+1905 TKRRKGDPHSP

>member
-83 EMVAVSHVHDEY
+83 ETVAVSHVHDEY

-365 SAADY
+365 GAADY

-428 SVLSADPE
+428 AVLSADPE
-436 SSDESADVSEEVTAD
+436 SSDESADVSEEVPAD
-451 EDTLEEDA
+451 EDTLEEDTA
-459 VEENSDVEEAAV
+459 GEEAAEDYAV
-471 NYTFMRLPDET
+471 MLLIDET
-482 ASEPI
+482 DSEPI
-487 DVEPY
+487 TVDPY
-492 ITGADL
+492 ITAASL
-498 YYSTDGGKNW
+498 FYRNSS
-508 IKAEEDTEIPGTA
+508 AEEWTVVSEDVTISGTA
-521 KLKLTAQFGN
+521 ELKLKVDYGK
-531 IPLSSLQSNGGLL
+531 IPLIDLQSNGGLL
-544 QCTLPKLLLDPVKEG
+544 QFTVPSLLRNPTAEG
-559 SMTDGNGDE
+559 TITDEDGAVIGTVAVAGN
-568 IGDVSVSNGILTIDF
+568 ILTIDF
-583 YDDWLT
+583 DDTWLQG
-589 EQANDGATTISGSF
+589 QADAKITQINGSF
-603 NVSSRIDPSGIDDN
+603 YVTSGINYSGVGED
-617 GNAQLVLGKVTII
+617 GTAELVLGEVII
-630 AHFEE
+630 KAHFEE
-635 DVAAKTGE
+635 DIVAKNGT
-643 VSLTKTVAPKI
+643 VTLSKTVAPRI
-654 VESPD
+654 VESED
-659 GDYAEYTLTITAGT
+659 GDYAEYTLTITAGAD
-673 EGCPKVKVT
+673 GCPQVRVI
-682 DRFTANGSFIAYIG
+682 DHFSANADYISYIG
-696 VSDTPQVLTSSGIP
+696 VSQTAETLTSTGSP
-710 GETIAV
+710 GETV
-716 GKTHGSVSLDANG
+716 PTGKKHGTIVLNG
-729 NMIWEIG
+729 AGDLVWQIG

-748 RVQLQDGYTFIQNSE
+748 RVLLNDGYTFIQNSD
-763 SKLISNEAD
+763 SKLISNEAQSY
-772 AFAAQYP
+772 AGSYP
-779 KDSACADLEPKAG
+779 KDKATADLEPKAG
-792 LILNKTATDPVRN
+792 LSLNKTAPDPVRN

-836 LNNPD
+836 LNNPAN
-841 SPTPEAVLP
+841 PTPEAVLP

-869 TPESLTPCF
+869 TPESLTANF

-911 VVTNGQRVNVN
+911 VVTSGQRVNVN

-1021 RIKGTYMQFVGYV
+1021 RIEGTYMQFVGYV

-1071 VNQYAYRLSYYAQP
+1071 GNQYAYRLSYYAQP
-1085 KTIEET
+1085 KTIEGT

-1127 KGGNTITAEKS
+1127 KGGNTIEAKKY
-1138 SWYYEGPTSSAG
+1138 SWYYEGPTSSTG
-1150 NYSNGTLYWVV
+1150 DYKYGTLYWIIKID
-1161 QVSGDAVRAGTYIQ
+1161 GDSVPAGLYIK
-1175 DYLQTGSDYSYIRA
+1175 DFCSK
-1189 DSFVGVYVSTLS
+1189 
-1201 GSELTGYN
+1201 GSEHTYLLDDALVGLYTSSLTDGEIQNYN
-1209 NIQSA
+1209 DLASVLA
-1214 LSCGQLIPVDDS
+1214 SGQLSRIDDNYFSFSRTDHTVDS
-1226 YYSVETVIGAKTQN
+1226 NRQTSLI
-1240 ISSVTIKMEATL
+1240 IKMERTL
-1252 PLDGRNM
+1252 VLKDKSL
-1259 YIVMKTAPAGL
+1259 YIIVKTAAGVL
-1270 PPHPFFGNPIHYH
+1270 PPHPFFGDTIGYH
-1283 NKLRTSD
+1283 NQLLTSD
-1290 DGQNWTERGVAED
+1290 DGIDWKNRGLTSK
-1303 ILYEGTNIWKKVGA
+1303 ILYEGTNLWKKVGA
-1317 VFRYN
+1317 VFKYN

-1368 ETLPDG
+1368 ETIPDG

-1385 GSNAKSSYVPQISGL
+1385 GSNAKRSDVPQISGL

-1424 YTDGNTIV
+1424 YTDGNTTV

-1437 LVAGKAENSY
+1437 LVAGKAENRY

-1461 VLLGGET
+1461 VLVGGET
-1468 KQFNNQVTLYG
+1468 KQFNNQVTLYS
-1479 EDGRQRDIDTQSV
+1479 EDGCQRDIDTQSV
-1492 SVSTSTLKK
+1492 SITTETLKK
-1501 TVQKGSRTLPFT
+1501 TVEQGGRTLPFT
-1513 ITLNPLGEDLLAG
+1513 ITVNSLGEDLLAG
-1526 ADKLTVVDT
+1526 ADRLTVVDT

-1569 RVVVPDGVPLTITYK
+1569 RVVIPDGQPLTISYK
-1584 TKVLAKPGVSSA
+1584 AKVLAKPGETVD
-1596 IKNDAHWEGYASTQD
+1596 IKNDAHWEGYASTTG
-1611 GSITIDDY
+1611 GSIEIKGY
-1619 AYAAGGTATASP
+1619 KYSVGGIAGGSS

-1651 AKFEMV
+1651 AEFEMV
-1657 EGTMPSGEFIPTEG
+1657 EGTMVSGVFTPTEG
-1671 KTWTGTTNAQGVL
+1671 KIWTGTTNAQGVL
-1684 KFGEEPLMAY
+1684 KFGEDPLMAY
-1694 NTVYRIT
+1694 NMVYRIT
-1701 ETEAPDGFVLDS
+1701 ETQAPEGFVLDS
-1713 TPAYFLVAKANTD
+1713 TPIYFVVATNAGT
-1726 GSYPEYPDGV
+1726 EYPASV
-1736 DVWYESDTYEYRM
+1736 DVFYAGEDNITYVCPV
-1749 GNGRGEATVMK
+1749 GNSRGAVTVTKQFM
-1760 VFADLGT
+1760 DLGKT
-1767 MADPV
+1767 VEPV
-1772 AGTYR
+1772 SGTYR
-1777 FGLYDT
+1777 FGIYDT
-1783 ANPVGNPMQTVSIT
+1783 ENPAGDPMQTVSIAFEEGDSRDKT
-1797 FVTGETGEKSAKF
+1797 AVFKD
-1810 TNLEL
+1810 LEL
-1815 NKTYYI
+1815 DKTYYI

-1828 KPIYDGKTATVN
+1828 KPIHDGKTATVN